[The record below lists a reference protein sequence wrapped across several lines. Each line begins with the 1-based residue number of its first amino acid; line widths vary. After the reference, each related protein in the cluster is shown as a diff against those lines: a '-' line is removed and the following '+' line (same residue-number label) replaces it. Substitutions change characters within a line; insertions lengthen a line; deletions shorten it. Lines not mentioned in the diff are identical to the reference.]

1 MVKESSLQGLI
12 FSSLVFRRFGKCGPT
27 MIPAMMNPN
36 TDPKPRCSNRMTHIA
51 VAPRINTK
59 LIRIDDSSTIV
70 ASDYLAGGRRHE
82 KDPDP
87 HEITGCHGI

>member
-1 MVKESSLQGLI
+1 MVKESSLQCLI
-12 FSSLVFRRFGKCGPT
+12 FSSLVFRRFGKCGPM

-70 ASDYLAGGRRHE
+70 ASYFKPKAPFKE
-82 KDPDP
+82 KILTHLNLWDAM
-87 HEITGCHGI
+87 